1 MMRLWLDV
9 YDATGERL
17 GPGPVLPC
25 TSFAATAR
33 LCRAGTWQA
42 TVALDARSLALLQA
56 RRTALAWLAD
66 GDARWFVGG
75 GVIEQLSVRLSPE
88 GEMLLEVAGQD
99 LIEEMNR
106 VAIGETVID
115 NTLAPDPEEGTQLD
129 QLIYNWFPPGW
140 EYQPDMDDQPS
151 FIHLIGY
158 DTLLGV
164 LSTLSDRFPLWFW
177 RAAGESSPRVLVVT
191 TALPTA
197 VTLRALGNGA
207 PAGDELTCAITDI
220 GLRQE
225 GTEVVSSVF
234 AFGSGNADAR
244 LSLAAATQWPDGSP
258 LSGSYVVDGQTLQY
272 VAPYTSSTVGRR
284 AGMVHNATA
293 AAAYGARSRAV
304 AWKDIAPISNSTVD
318 LANAGNA
325 LLAAACGYLLAHRE
339 PVRSY
344 DLTVAGLR
352 REVAPGELV
361 HVRVRK
367 LVEGAT
373 PLVIDAALRVLE
385 VRTQVDGD
393 GLSTVGLVVAER
405 DAWPQS
411 DADALVEAI
420 RQSEVIEALPQM
432 SASID
437 TISYREPID
446 DDYSADLHFWL
457 GDETTTV
464 AQVLVRFRVD
474 PLRSTAKS
482 IGGTATGSVD
492 LPDHTHGVTVPGHT
506 HDVTVPGHTHD
517 VTVPGHTHGVPDH
530 DHNFTISGG
539 AAPTYPI
546 GFGAAGTSGG
556 LVHNASGDDFAY
568 PTDSDTGGTTTASGG
583 GSTPTSSSGGSSTPT
598 SSSGGGASLTSAD
611 GGAAVGVEVDI
622 SGALTLEYGIYED
635 SGGSTYGAAALEWLV
650 NGAAATETP
659 VSIGDGWYALDIT
672 EDVVGADGLRPAQ
685 EANVVTVRVAEASQ
699 TGKRCQVTARIQCRT
714 AIQAIAYR

>member
-9 YDATGERL
+9 YDAAGERL

-106 VAIGETVID
+106 IAIGEAVID

-293 AAAYGARSRAV
+293 AAAYGPRSRAV
-304 AWKDIAPISNSTVD
+304 AWKDISPISNSTVD

-325 LLAAACGYLLAHRE
+325 LLAAACGYLLAHRA

-385 VRTQVDGD
+385 ARTQVDGD
-393 GLSTVGLVVAER
+393 GLATVGLVVAER

-464 AQVLVRFRVD
+464 AQVLLRFRVD

-482 IGGTATGSVD
+482 IGGTATGSVTI
-492 LPDHTHGVTVPGHT
+492 PAHT
-506 HDVTVPGHTHD
+506 HDVTVPAHTHS
-517 VTVPGHTHGVPDH
+517 VTVPGHDHDIPDH
-530 DHNFTISGG
+530 QHRLGLSQGSGG
-539 AAPTYPI
+539 RNVGIYT
-546 GFGAAGTSGG
+546 GGG
-556 LVHNASGDDFAY
+556 LYYEGTDEGVLSVYTTSDSGS
-568 PTDSDTGGTTTASGG
+568 TTSDSGG
-583 GSTPTSSSGGSSTPT
+583 GSTPTTSSGGSSTPT
-598 SSSGGGASLTSAD
+598 TAAGGGEPDL
-611 GGAAVGVEVDI
+611 EVDI